1 MGSVRLKITYCTFQV
16 KVFHRLEAM
25 SVEENIDYEFDEN
38 VEDYSDDVDYEAD
51 EAEQETTAHVNK
63 KFKSENTERLLD
75 TSVENSSESGSNS
88 AAAET
93 KDDKKDVGAFASLL
107 ETKYSDIKTKY
118 EEAQKEIADLK
129 RKKDAAPIMINPDE
143 RVKQLEDRVVLIKT
157 KAKEKIAEKDAIIE
171 EQNEKLKKFED
182 ILALLEVN
190 CKQAVVKYNDAQV
203 ELAKKEETLQL
214 HVSFKNRYDYKVNFL
229 DEKCRKMQHDYE
241 IKIRKMEER
250 FAAGG
255 SGETTQAADVKDVK
269 EPVKDVKK
277 PVKDVK
283 EPVKDV
289 KEPVKDVKKPVKDVK
304 EPNSSKRKDDGFA
317 FPKKPKTLRIAKVEP
332 AQQESKLPK
341 VVKGLTIKEVLPA
354 TEDAGLKDD
363 IKVSDSEE
371 TSKIENEPANATES
385 EESVKDESKSVKDDT
400 KQIVSNLP
408 GVKIT

>member
-16 KVFHRLEAM
+16 KVFHRLKAM

-93 KDDKKDVGAFASLL
+93 KDDKKDVGVYASLL

-157 KAKEKIAEKDAIIE
+157 KAKERIAEKDAIIE

-214 HVSFKNRYDYKVNFL
+214 HLSFKNRYDYKVNFL

-255 SGETTQAADVKDVK
+255 GAKSIQTDDSKSVK
-269 EPVKDVKK
+269 EQPKKAKAVETKD
-277 PVKDVK
+277 
-283 EPVKDV
+283 E
-289 KEPVKDVKKPVKDVK
+289 
-304 EPNSSKRKDDGFA
+304 GFS
-317 FPKKPKTLRIAKVEP
+317 FPKKPKTLRIAKVESSSP
-332 AQQESKLPK
+332 AQAENKLPK
-341 VVKGLTIKEVLPA
+341 VVKGLTIKEVLPSN
-354 TEDAGLKDD
+354 EDANTNVDSKDKSNAGSEDTKEDLSSEVPEINPTSTEESREEAAKDD
-363 IKVSDSEE
+363 SKKVG
-371 TSKIENEPANATES
+371 T
-385 EESVKDESKSVKDDT
+385 
-400 KQIVSNLP
+400 NLP
-408 GVKIT
+408 DVKITLTDAIDELDKLEFQEP

>member
-1 MGSVRLKITYCTFQV
+1 LIHFYKSTFQI
-16 KVFHRLEAM
+16 KVFLRMEAM
-25 SVEENIDYEFDEN
+25 SVEQNIDYEFDEN
-38 VEDYSDDVDYEAD
+38 VEDYSDDDDYETD

-75 TSVENSSESGSNS
+75 TSIVNSSEPVSNS

-93 KDDKKDVGAFASLL
+93 RDDKKDVGVYASLL

-143 RVKQLEDRVVLIKT
+143 RVKQLKDRVVLIKT
-157 KAKEKIAEKDAIIE
+157 KAKERIAEKDAIIE

-182 ILALLEVN
+182 ILGLLEVN
-190 CKQAVVKYNDAQV
+190 CKQAVVKYNDAQL

-214 HVSFKNRYDYKVNFL
+214 HLSLKNRYDYKVNFL
-229 DEKCRKMQHDYE
+229 DEKCRKMQYDYE

-250 FAAGG
+250 FAAGE
-255 SGETTQAADVKDVK
+255 SGKTIQAADVKDVK
-269 EPVKDVKK
+269 EPTNSEAKDA
-277 PVKDVK
+277 
-283 EPVKDV
+283 
-289 KEPVKDVKKPVKDVK
+289 
-304 EPNSSKRKDDGFA
+304 GFA

-354 TEDAGLKDD
+354 TQDVGLRDN
-363 IKVSDSEE
+363 KVSESEE
-371 TSKIENEPANATES
+371 TLKIDNEPSNETVEP
-385 EESVKDESKSVKDDT
+385 VNDESKTVKVDT
-400 KQIVSNLP
+400 KQIVSTLP
-408 GVKIT
+408 GVKITLTDEKK